1 MWLSTFSLVLTRAR
15 ISIRTI
21 RTCRMAY
28 LTQFSIPALL
38 NPMINKM
45 ADNIAFHMFAWG
57 RGSKWPMIGPWPC
70 SYACAYI
77 DLVFTGQSYDISI
90 STSTRWTNLSIFLV
104 LMLML
109 MSTQFSLAY
118 THVLGCLWCA
128 SENQALEIGA
138 ARRGAARLA
147 VIEIALPQPFLCLNR
162 SPIQSDFCGRP
173 KAIYYGVSIA
183 LGYYLPLHPSNKR
196 SVSPVFVSQR

>member
-1 MWLSTFSLVLTRAR
+1 MEMSVPKAMAHYTVSFSWYHKKLSSIVWTPIPYVTLHFKMVFTRAR

-45 ADNIAFHMFAWG
+45 ADDIAFHMFAWG

-70 SYACAYI
+70 SYACAYVDPI
-77 DLVFTGQSYDISI
+77 FTSQSYDISI
-90 STSTRWTNLSIFLV
+90 STSTSTRWTNLSIFLV
-104 LMLML
+104 L

-118 THVLGCLWCA
+118 THVLGCLCLCLCLCA

-138 ARRGAARLA
+138 ARLRL
-147 VIEIALPQPFLCLNR
+147 P
-162 SPIQSDFCGRP
+162 
-173 KAIYYGVSIA
+173 
-183 LGYYLPLHPSNKR
+183 
-196 SVSPVFVSQR
+196 

>member
-1 MWLSTFSLVLTRAR
+1 MWLSTLSLVLTRAR

-45 ADNIAFHMFAWG
+45 ADDIAFHMFAWG

-70 SYACAYI
+70 SYACAYV
-77 DLVFTGQSYDISI
+77 DPVFTGQSYNINI

-118 THVLGCLWCA
+118 THVLGFLWLCLCLCA
-128 SENQALEIGA
+128 SENQALV
-138 ARRGAARLA
+138 A

-162 SPIQSDFCGRP
+162 SPIQYDFCGRP
-173 KAIYYGVSIA
+173 CQKLSTMVC
-183 LGYYLPLHPSNKR
+183 P
-196 SVSPVFVSQR
+196 

>member
-1 MWLSTFSLVLTRAR
+1 MEMSVPKAMAHYTVSFSWYHKKLSSIVWTPIPYVTLHFKMVFTRAR

-45 ADNIAFHMFAWG
+45 ADDIAFHMFAWG
-57 RGSKWPMIGPWPC
+57 WGSKWPMIGPRPC
-70 SYACAYI
+70 SYACAYV
-77 DLVFTGQSYDISI
+77 DPVFTGQSYDISI
-90 STSTRWTNLSIFLV
+90 STSTTWTNLSISLV

-118 THVLGCLWCA
+118 THVLGCLCLCLCLCA

-138 ARRGAARLA
+138 ARLH
-147 VIEIALPQPFLCLNR
+147 LP
-162 SPIQSDFCGRP
+162 
-173 KAIYYGVSIA
+173 
-183 LGYYLPLHPSNKR
+183 
-196 SVSPVFVSQR
+196 